1 MRRIDITGDKF
12 DFVECSEG
20 NIFFDF
26 FSEET
31 KFEVKVWGITLMHEL
46 GIERND
52 IYIAAMSNIVF
63 EKVAYVF
70 IDYGIYANEQGTHFV
85 ENIDGSTNMKLELGK
100 KQGLS
105 DYTEYMLGGI
115 YGKNIGYGEM
125 TIYCRGKVSLIYD
138 ETAAIDA
145 KEFCINS
152 QNYRL

>member
-1 MRRIDITGDKF
+1 MRQIDITGDRF

-20 NIFFDF
+20 NIFFDS

-46 GIERND
+46 GIEKND
-52 IYIAAMSNIVF
+52 IYIAAMSDLVF

-70 IDYGIYANEQGTHFV
+70 IDYGIYANEQGTYFV
-85 ENIDGSTNMKLELGK
+85 KDIDGSTNMKLELGK
-100 KQGLS
+100 KQELNG
-105 DYTEYMLGGI
+105 YAEYVLGGI

-125 TIYCRGKVSLIYD
+125 KIYCKGKVSLTYD
-138 ETAAIDA
+138 EAAAIDA
-145 KEFCINS
+145 KEYCINS